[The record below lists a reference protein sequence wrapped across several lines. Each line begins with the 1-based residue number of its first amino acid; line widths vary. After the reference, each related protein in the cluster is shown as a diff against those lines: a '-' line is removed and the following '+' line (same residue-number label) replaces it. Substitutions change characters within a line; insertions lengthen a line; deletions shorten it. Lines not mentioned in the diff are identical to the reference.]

1 MVKGLETF
9 RKAMQPYKEHFVI
22 IGGTA
27 CDIQLTKILP
37 LQKQKQQHQEGNFH

>member
-27 CDIQLTKILP
+27 CECLRDYAGTDRCIP
-37 LQKQKQQHQEGNFH
+37 